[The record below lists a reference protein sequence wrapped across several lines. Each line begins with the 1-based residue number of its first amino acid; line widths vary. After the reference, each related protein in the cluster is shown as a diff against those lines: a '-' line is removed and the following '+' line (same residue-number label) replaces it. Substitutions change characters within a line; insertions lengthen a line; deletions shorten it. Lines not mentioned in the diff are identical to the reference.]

1 MTENGLN
8 ALLNL
13 CYDLKRPVTRTFPVT
28 VTLRAS
34 LARLGSKPRKA
45 R

>member
-34 LARLGSKPRKA
+34 LARAGS
-45 R
+45 